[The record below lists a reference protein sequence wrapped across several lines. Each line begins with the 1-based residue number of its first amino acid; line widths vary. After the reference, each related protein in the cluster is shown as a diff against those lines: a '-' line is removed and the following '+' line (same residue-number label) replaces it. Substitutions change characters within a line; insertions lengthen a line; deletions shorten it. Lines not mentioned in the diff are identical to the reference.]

1 MLLLMKKNIKEV
13 NTGIAIFKSDK
24 LKDSLNKISPQNAQG
39 GEYYLTDVF
48 LFFLIKLRLLN

>member
-24 LKDSLNKISPQNAQG
+24 LKDSLNKISPKMHKG
-39 GEYYLTDVF
+39 GNT
-48 LFFLIKLRLLN
+48 I